1 MAWKKEKKNHR
12 KENVLL
18 AYTEALQPQPEIV
31 IISEKPGK
39 EEDARQITAQN
50 IHLTPKKERKSKMT
64 YKNREGYPDPT
75 SGKAIKAAGHMPTHI
90 YNAYTVLNNT
100 AGLLGLEIT
109 GIRDKKT
116 KKEWKR
122 GG

>member
-1 MAWKKEKKNHR
+1 MACAKKCDR
-12 KENVLL
+12 
-18 AYTEALQPQPEIV
+18 
-31 IISEKPGK
+31 
-39 EEDARQITAQN
+39 
-50 IHLTPKKERKSKMT
+50 
-64 YKNREGYPDPT
+64 
-75 SGKAIKAAGHMPTHI
+75 
-90 YNAYTVLNNT
+90 YTVLNNT

>member
-1 MAWKKEKKNHR
+1 
-12 KENVLL
+12 
-18 AYTEALQPQPEIV
+18 
-31 IISEKPGK
+31 
-39 EEDARQITAQN
+39 
-50 IHLTPKKERKSKMT
+50 
-64 YKNREGYPDPT
+64 
-75 SGKAIKAAGHMPTHI
+75 MPTHI

>member
-1 MAWKKEKKNHR
+1 MGM
-12 KENVLL
+12 LL
-18 AYTEALQPQPEIV
+18 VGTLALTRLQEMT
-31 IISEKPGK
+31 
-39 EEDARQITAQN
+39 D
-50 IHLTPKKERKSKMT
+50 MT
-64 YKNREGYPDPT
+64 YKNSEGYPDPT
-75 SGKAIKAAGHMPTHI
+75 SGKAIQAAGHMPTHI

-100 AGLLGLEIT
+100 AGLLGLEII

>member
-1 MAWKKEKKNHR
+1 MGM
-12 KENVLL
+12 LL
-18 AYTEALQPQPEIV
+18 VGTLALTRLQEMT
-31 IISEKPGK
+31 
-39 EEDARQITAQN
+39 D
-50 IHLTPKKERKSKMT
+50 MT
-64 YKNREGYPDPT
+64 YKNSEGYPDPT

>member
-1 MAWKKEKKNHR
+1 M
-12 KENVLL
+12 
-18 AYTEALQPQPEIV
+18 
-31 IISEKPGK
+31 
-39 EEDARQITAQN
+39 
-50 IHLTPKKERKSKMT
+50 TPKKERKRKMT

-100 AGLLGLEIT
+100 AGLLGLEIS